1 MATPSKL
8 DSSTML
14 YILISILCML
24 AFFTVGIY
32 PNLQQSKALDLEIAH
47 INTQVKEQTVLFPL
61 YTRLIK
67 AVQNDPPT
75 LPLPPKATLAPEDI
89 AGLDDRFSKLAE
101 KNGLVFDSAVP
112 DPVSYLEDSG
122 QLTMNLAVH
131 GDFFNF
137 QKLLVDICQLPY
149 VAAID
154 ELGITPH
161 QDSKQM
167 ALKLRLN
174 QK

>member
-1 MATPSKL
+1 MAAPSKI

-14 YILISILCML
+14 YIIISILCVL
-24 AFFTVGIY
+24 AFFIVGIY
-32 PNLQQSKALDLEIAH
+32 PNIQQAKALDLEIAQ
-47 INTQVKEQTVLFPL
+47 INDQVKKQTVLFPL

-67 AVQNDPPT
+67 AVQNDSPA
-75 LPLPPKATLAPEDI
+75 LPLPPKADLAPGDI
-89 AGLDDRFSKLAE
+89 AGLDDRFIKLSE
-101 KNGLVFDSAVP
+101 KNGLIFDSAVP

-122 QLTMNLAVH
+122 QLIMNLVVH

-149 VAAID
+149 VIAID
-154 ELGITPH
+154 ELGITSH

-167 ALKLRLN
+167 ALRLRLN